1 MKNILAA
8 LFAGCLTM
16 SAAAAV
22 VVIAADEGSSAK
34 AQAKKRYDR
43 AGDEAIDAAIAR
55 QLALVKARVNEANA
69 IALAR

>member
-16 SAAAAV
+16 SVAAAAV
-22 VVIAADEGSSAK
+22 VIVADEGSSAK
-34 AQAKKRYDR
+34 AQAKKSYDR
-43 AGDEAIDAAIAR
+43 GGDEVIDAAIAR